1 MIATLGIMNSQL
13 DYDAL
18 LFINAASIT
27 NSTQILA
34 LSDLVFSLKVNNLW
48 SKMKAIYPFVGG
60 TENSHKFNLKDPRD
74 LDAAFR
80 ITFTGTWTH
89 SANGAQGNGTNN
101 VGNTFFNPRT
111 HLTTTSTS
119 HGSYIRNNY
128 SGIICGCNNSDVPAN
143 QNFLYIS
150 STIATT
156 GNWTATLNSNSTT
169 TFNFTAATETGLVA
183 TNRSSS
189 TSVKGFYNGSKL
201 IDTTNALTNTPNF
214 NYYIGC
220 RNNAGTAANF
230 SAAQFAF
237 HYIGD
242 SLTDSE
248 HNNLYTIINKFQTIL
263 GRNV

>member
-1 MIATLGIMNSQL
+1 MFNQIGIISSQF
-13 DYDAL
+13 DYDA
-18 LFINAASIT
+18 INFCSAAGIT
-27 NSTQILA
+27 DQTQVIA
-34 LSDLVFSLKVNNLW
+34 LNYLCLELKLKELW
-48 SKMKAIYPFVGG
+48 NKCKVIYPFVGG
-60 TENSHKFNLKDPRD
+60 TASTHKFNLKDPRD

-128 SGIICGCNNSDVPAN
+128 SGIICGCNNSDVLAN

-156 GNWTATLNSNSTT
+156 GNWTATLNSNSAT

-230 SAAQFAF
+230 SEAQFAF

-248 HNNLYTIINKFQTIL
+248 HSNMYTIVQQYQTIL